1 MFFLAFLIILVLLL
15 VIISGLKLS
24 FMVLASV
31 DAKGLHLE
39 VRVMFYRLLT
49 LFKWN
54 LEEGGLSFLLKK
66 KKDVPEDQKTKKGR
80 VSSILNMIFSEDTR
94 QHLKKRMQIFDV
106 SVKGWLA
113 TRDVAATALLYGGI
127 WGILGTM
134 IPFIPQKRLI
144 LDFYP
149 DFKKETSDFHVS
161 CILRVRI
168 IHIIVLIVENIRK
181 KMRKNRGENYGTA
194 SY

>member
-1 MFFLAFLIILVLLL
+1 MFFLAFLIILVLLF